1 VRSQVEG
8 YSALKGR
15 QGAADLGLMAVYP
28 ADDPLALA
36 RHYLQT
42 GNAKRALAELEKAPG
57 SVDDDEFWYL
67 RAHSLFELGNWDEA
81 AQAAQAGLEREAD
94 DVELLDILA
103 LAELER
109 GREKEARK
117 AIDAALELCPDLAEL
132 HAHRALILARR
143 KPKSFRVASF
153 REARASVDE
162 ALRLDPHSE
171 VALRVRAQVALLS
184 GDTRHADEYADEVLA
199 AEPDD
204 EFSHLV
210 RGSVHADR
218 ADFKRAMR
226 HFEEAARLNPESP
239 DAGEALREARVG
251 AHPLLAIVR
260 PVWRFGRMRS
270 WLVYLAVIS
279 VLALARLPSVRYVVI
294 GIWLT
299 MIVLSWTVPPLLRR
313 YYDRKRRGF

>member
-1 VRSQVEG
+1 
-8 YSALKGR
+8 
-15 QGAADLGLMAVYP
+15 MAVYP
-28 ADDPLALA
+28 AEDPLALA
-36 RHYLQT
+36 RHYLEI
-42 GNAKRALAELEKAPG
+42 GNARRALAALEQTPD
-57 SVDDDEFWYL
+57 VDDEEFWCL
-67 RAHSLFELGNWDEA
+67 RAHALYELGRWDDA
-81 AQAAQAGLEREAD
+81 AEAAQAGLELEPE
-94 DVELLDILA
+94 DVELLDTLA
-103 LAELER
+103 IAELER

-117 AIDAALELCPDLAEL
+117 AIDAALELAPHIADL

-143 KPKSFRVASF
+143 KPTSFRVKSF
-153 REARASVDE
+153 REARAAVDE
-162 ALRLDPHSE
+162 ALRLDPQSE

-184 GDTRHADEYADEVLA
+184 GDTRHADEYADRVLA

-204 EFSHLV
+204 EFSHLF

-218 ADFKRAMR
+218 VDFKRALR

-239 DAGEALREARVG
+239 DAGEALRDARVG

-279 VLALARLPSVRYVVI
+279 ALALARLPSIRYAVI

-299 MIVLSWTVPPLLRR
+299 MIVLSWTAPPLLRR

>member
-1 VRSQVEG
+1 MG
-8 YSALKGR
+8 G
-15 QGAADLGLMAVYP
+15 ADLGGMAVH
-28 ADDPLALA
+28 AAEDPLGLA
-36 RHYLQT
+36 RHYLSI
-42 GNAKRALAELEKAPG
+42 GNARRALAELEQAPNG
-57 SVDDDEFWYL
+57 VDDEEFWCL
-67 RAHSLFELGNWDEA
+67 RAHALFELDRWDEA
-81 AQAAQAGLEREAD
+81 AQAARAGLEREAE

-109 GREKEARK
+109 GREKESLAR
-117 AIDAALELCPDLAEL
+117 IDAALELCPDLADL

-143 KPKSFRVASF
+143 KRKSFRLTSF
-153 REARASVDE
+153 REARAAVDE

-184 GDTRHADEYADEVLA
+184 GDARHADEYADEVLA

-218 ADFKRAMR
+218 ADFKGAMR

-239 DAGEALREARVG
+239 DVGEALREARVG
-251 AHPLLAIVR
+251 AHPLLAVVR

-270 WLVYLAVIS
+270 WLVYVTVITA
-279 VLALARLPSVRYVVI
+279 LALARLPAIRYAVV

-299 MIVLSWTVPPLLRR
+299 MLVLSWAAPPLLRR
-313 YYDRKRRGF
+313 YYDRNRRGF

>member
-1 VRSQVEG
+1 
-8 YSALKGR
+8 
-15 QGAADLGLMAVYP
+15 MAVHP

-36 RHYLQT
+36 RHYLQI
-42 GNAKRALAELEKAPG
+42 GNARRALAELDQAPDA
-57 SVDDDEFWYL
+57 VDDEEFLWL
-67 RAHSLFELGNWDEA
+67 RAHALFQLDRWDEA
-81 AQAAQAGLEREAD
+81 AHAAQAGLERDAE
-94 DVELLDILA
+94 DVELLDVLA

-109 GREKEARK
+109 GREKEALAR
-117 AIDAALELCPDLAEL
+117 IDAALELAPDVADL

-143 KPKSFRVASF
+143 NRRSFRLTSF
-153 REARASVDE
+153 REARAAVDE

-184 GDTRHADEYADEVLA
+184 GDTRHADEYADEVIS

-204 EFSHLV
+204 EFAHLV

-218 ADFKRAMR
+218 ADFKRALR

-239 DAGEALREARVG
+239 DAGDALREARVG

-270 WLVYLAVIS
+270 WLVYMAVIS
-279 VLALARLPSVRYVVI
+279 ALALARLPSIRYAVI

-299 MIVLSWTVPPLLRR
+299 MIVLSWAAPPLLRR

>member
-1 VRSQVEG
+1 
-8 YSALKGR
+8 
-15 QGAADLGLMAVYP
+15 MAVYP
-28 ADDPLALA
+28 AEDPLALA
-36 RHYLQT
+36 RHYLQI
-42 GNAKRALAELEKAPG
+42 GNARRALAELEQAHEG
-57 SVDDDEFWYL
+57 VDDEEFWCL
-67 RAHSLFELGNWDEA
+67 RANALFELGRWDEA
-81 AQAAQAGLEREAD
+81 ARAAQAGLELEPA
-94 DVELLDILA
+94 DVELLDVLA
-103 LAELER
+103 IAELER

-117 AIDAALELCPDLAEL
+117 AIDAALELAPHVPDL

-143 KPKSFRVASF
+143 KPKSFRMASF
-153 REARASVDE
+153 REARAAVDE
-162 ALRLDPHSE
+162 ALRLDPQSE

-184 GDTRHADEYADEVLA
+184 GDTHHADAYADGVLA

-204 EFSHLV
+204 EFSHLF

-218 ADFKRAMR
+218 ADFKRAVR

-279 VLALARLPSVRYVVI
+279 ALALARLPSIRYAVI
-294 GIWLT
+294 GIWLA
-299 MIVLSWTVPPLLRR
+299 MIVLSWTAPPLLRR